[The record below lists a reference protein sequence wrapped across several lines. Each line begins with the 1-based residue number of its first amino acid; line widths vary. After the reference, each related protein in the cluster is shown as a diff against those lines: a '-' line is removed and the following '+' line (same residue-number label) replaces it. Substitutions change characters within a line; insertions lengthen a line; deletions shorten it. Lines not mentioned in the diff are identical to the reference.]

1 MAARKRAFHTE
12 ATREKIR
19 VSALINRLQ
28 DHIEGKVELNTTQ
41 VRAIEVLLRK
51 SLPDLS
57 DVRMDVNTT
66 PVMFQFNIDKDPD
79 TDDAE

>member
-1 MAARKRAFHTE
+1 MAARKKLFQTE

-19 VSALINRLQ
+19 VSALINRLH
-28 DHIEGKVELNTTQ
+28 DHIDGKNELSTTQ

-66 PVMFQFNIDKDPD
+66 PVMFQFNIDKD
-79 TDDAE
+79 TDDSE

>member
-1 MAARKRAFHTE
+1 MAARKKLFQTE

-19 VSALINRLQ
+19 VSALINRLH
-28 DHIEGKVELNTTQ
+28 DHIDGKNELTTTQ

-66 PVMFQFNIDKDPD
+66 PVMFQFNIDKD
-79 TDDAE
+79 TDDSE

>member
-1 MAARKRAFHTE
+1 MAARKKLFQTE

-66 PVMFQFNIDKDPD
+66 PVMFQFNIDKEPD
-79 TDDAE
+79 TDESE